1 MAEGILTVREVA
13 NMLKL
18 NEKTVYRLA
27 AEARLPAFKVG
38 GSWRIGA
45 VDLDN
50 WIADEVPKLPL
61 TFRAD
66 GRDRP

>member
-1 MAEGILTVREVA
+1 MTERILTVREVA

-38 GSWRIGA
+38 GSWRFR
-45 VDLDN
+45 VKDLDS
-50 WIADEVPKLPL
+50 WIADEVTKLPP
-61 TFRAD
+61 TSRTSD
-66 GRDRP
+66 SNKT